1 LIPAFCVKANNKI
14 LEYIFISRNS
24 SRKNIMSGEEGDTEK
39 FFIGFDF
46 STQQVRSTL
55 LTSLKLTG
63 LEAQGSNKFGS
74 DPYLP

>member
-1 LIPAFCVKANNKI
+1 
-14 LEYIFISRNS
+14 
-24 SRKNIMSGEEGDTEK
+24 MSGEEGDTEK